1 MKLKVLSLLEITLV
15 MSLVFFTPFSF
26 VSSPVTAAET
36 SVCCEQTLSG
46 DFCQQVPSS
55 ACAPGSLQAPTS
67 CEQTSFC
74 RPGCCFDKEGDGL
87 CYANYPKALC
97 EQQFNG
103 RFSDDA
109 SCSQTLECSQGCCVL
124 GTQSAFT
131 TRVACQE
138 ATEQFPDLAMDF
150 RTDIQSEQACISLSR
165 NSEEGCWVDED
176 SCAYSTH
183 AEKPS
188 ESAEFFS
195 GKYC

>member
-1 MKLKVLSLLEITLV
+1 MKLKAFFLIFIVFSLSFISPFGLD
-15 MSLVFFTPFSF
+15 FSF
-26 VSSPVTAAET
+26 VSAAEN
-36 SVCCEQTLSG
+36 SVCCEQTTTG

-55 ACAPGSLQAPTS
+55 QCAVDSLQAPTA
-67 CEQTSFC
+67 CAQTSFC

-87 CYANYPKALC
+87 CYNNYPKALC
-97 EQQFNG
+97 EQEFDG

-188 ESAEFFS
+188 ESAEFF
-195 GKYC
+195 